1 MNRRRLLGQHFLVSE
16 SIAKSIVDCA
26 NITKKDTVLEIGT
39 GRGILI
45 PFLCQTAKKVVSVEA
60 DKELYLSALEK
71 FSHFSN
77 LNIMHGDG
85 FKLDLYFTVFVS
97 NLPYSE
103 SRKAIEWLIQ
113 KKFSHGVIMVQKEFA
128 EKLLS
133 KPGSKNHRAITVLAN
148 HCTKIERVMDV
159 KKTNFSPTPKVD
171 SIILELTK
179 THQISKNIINTV
191 NKLFSYRR
199 KTIRNVAKQFGI
211 SIDSNQ
217 RFEDLTDGEIVKLAK
232 QINKK

>member
-77 LNIMHGDG
+77 LSLMHGDG
-85 FKLDLYFTVFVS
+85 FKLDLDFTVFVS

-128 EKLLS
+128 EKLMADGGKS
-133 KPGSKNHRAITVLAN
+133 RKAITVLAN
-148 HCTKIERVMDV
+148 YGAKIEPLMDV
-159 KKTNFSPTPKVD
+159 KKSNFSPPPKVD
-171 SIILELTK
+171 SVVLRLTK
-179 THQISKNIINTV
+179 THQTPKAIVNTV
-191 NKLFSYRR
+191 NRLFSYRR
-199 KTIRNVAKQFGI
+199 KTIHNIGKEFGI
-211 SIDSNQ
+211 SIDSNK
-217 RFEDLTDGEIVKLAK
+217 RLEDLTNGEIIKLAK
-232 QINKK
+232 QINKN

>member
-16 SIAKSIVDCA
+16 AIAKSIVNYA

-39 GRGILI
+39 GRGILL
-45 PFLCQTAKKVVSVEA
+45 PFLCQAAKKVISVET

-71 FSHFSN
+71 FENFSN
-77 LNIMHGDG
+77 LSLKHENG
-85 FKLDLYFTVFVS
+85 FKLDLDFTVFVS
-97 NLPYSE
+97 NLPYSKN
-103 SRKAIEWLIQ
+103 RKAIEWLAQ
-113 KKFSHGVIMVQKEFA
+113 KKFSHAIIMVQKEFA

-133 KPGSKNHRAITVLAN
+133 KPGNKNHRAVTVLAN
-148 HCTKIERVMDV
+148 CCAQIERVMYV
-159 KKTNFSPTPKVD
+159 KKSNFSPPPKVD
-171 SIILELTK
+171 SVVLRLTK
-179 THQISKNIINTV
+179 TQQISKNIINTV
-191 NKLFSYRR
+191 NKLFSYRK

-217 RFEDLTDGEIVKLAK
+217 RFEDLTDGDIVRLAK

>member
-1 MNRRRLLGQHFLVSE
+1 MNRRRLLGQHFLISE
-16 SIAKSIVDCA
+16 PIAKSIVDCA

-39 GRGILI
+39 GRGILL
-45 PFLCQTAKKVVSVEA
+45 PFLCQAAKKVISVET

-71 FSHFSN
+71 FENFSN
-77 LNIMHGDG
+77 LSLKHGDG
-85 FKLDLYFTVFVS
+85 FKLDLDFTIFVS
-97 NLPYSE
+97 NLPYSK
-103 SRKAIEWLIQ
+103 SRTAIEWLAQ
-113 KKFSHGVIMVQKEFA
+113 KKFSHAIIMVQKEFA

-148 HCTKIERVMDV
+148 YCTEIERIMYV
-159 KKTNFSPTPKVD
+159 KKSNFSPPPKVD
-171 SIILELTK
+171 SVVLRLTK
-179 THQISKNIINTV
+179 TQQISKNIINTI

-211 SIDSNQ
+211 SIDSNK
-217 RFEDLTDGEIVKLAK
+217 RFEDLTDSEIVRLAK

>member
-16 SIAKSIVDCA
+16 SIAKSIADCA

-45 PFLCQTAKKVVSVEA
+45 PFLCQAAKKVISVET
-60 DKELYLSALEK
+60 DKELYLAALEK
-71 FSHFSN
+71 FSNLSN
-77 LNIMHGDG
+77 LSLMHGDG
-85 FKLDLYFTVFVS
+85 FKLDLDFTVFVS

-133 KPGSKNHRAITVLAN
+133 KPGNKNHRSVTVLAN
-148 HCTKIERVMDV
+148 HCTKIEHIMDV
-159 KKTNFSPTPKVD
+159 KKTNFSPMPKVD
-171 SIILELTK
+171 SAVLRLTK
-179 THQISKNIINTV
+179 AHQISKNIINTV
-191 NKLFSYRR
+191 NRLFSYRR
-199 KTIRNVAKQFGI
+199 KTIRNVAKQFGK